1 MVHRITCITL
11 ILGVVACPL
20 WCSVAPC
27 HAIILLGRWIG
38 FTKGYNFEIPDDVD
52 LNFDFL
58 E

>member
-1 MVHRITCITL
+1 
-11 ILGVVACPL
+11 
-20 WCSVAPC
+20 
-27 HAIILLGRWIG
+27 LLGRWIG